1 MSNHQIL
8 QTKLRVETQENET
21 ELRGSGIKIALLFNL
36 IFIPLKS
43 SSFKM
48 IL

>member
-1 MSNHQIL
+1 MSKHKIL
-8 QTKLRVETQENET
+8 QTKLHVETQENET
-21 ELRGSGIKIALLFNL
+21 ELRGSDIKIALPFNL

>member
-1 MSNHQIL
+1 MSKHKIL
-8 QTKLRVETQENET
+8 QTKLHVEAQENKI
-21 ELRGSGIKIALLFNL
+21 ELRGSGIKIALPFNL

>member
-1 MSNHQIL
+1 MFKDKIL
-8 QTKLRVETQENET
+8 QTKLHVETQENERK
-21 ELRGSGIKIALLFNL
+21 LRGSGIKIALPFNL